1 MNPETM
7 EAEAVVADPAQVN
20 SECSPIR
27 DEPYVARGVWTR
39 DVEALCRAL
48 DAQQRAH
55 FPSPGTEERNTGRL
69 KARSKSR

>member
-7 EAEAVVADPAQVN
+7 EAEAVVGDLAPFD
-20 SECSPIR
+20 SECAPMQ
-27 DEPYVARGVWTR
+27 DEPYVARGVWTH

-55 FPSPGTEERNTGRL
+55 FPSPGAEERNTG
-69 KARSKSR
+69 KAKGKSR